1 MARKNFGAKPLS
13 YPQPVL
19 IIAAYGKD
27 DVPSAMNAAWGGI
40 FNTNQI
46 CICLDKSHKTVA
58 NIKETKAFTV
68 SVADVDH
75 LVQCDYVGIVS
86 ANKVPD
92 KLTKAGLKV
101 SKSRFVNA
109 PVPDDLKMVL
119 ECELVSY
126 DEKTE
131 QLVGNII
138 NVAADESVLTEGKID
153 PAKLKPITYDPVNH
167 TYLQI
172 GKIAG
177 KAFEAGKALT
187 R

>member
-1 MARKNFGAKPLS
+1 
-13 YPQPVL
+13 
-19 IIAAYGKD
+19 
-27 DVPSAMNAAWGGI
+27 
-40 FNTNQI
+40 
-46 CICLDKSHKTVA
+46 
-58 NIKETKAFTV
+58 
-68 SVADVDH
+68 
-75 LVQCDYVGIVS
+75 
-86 ANKVPD
+86 
-92 KLTKAGLKV
+92 
-101 SKSRFVNA
+101 
-109 PVPDDLKMVL
+109 MVL

-131 QLVGNII
+131 QLIGNII
-138 NVAADESVLTEGKID
+138 NVAADESVLTEGNID